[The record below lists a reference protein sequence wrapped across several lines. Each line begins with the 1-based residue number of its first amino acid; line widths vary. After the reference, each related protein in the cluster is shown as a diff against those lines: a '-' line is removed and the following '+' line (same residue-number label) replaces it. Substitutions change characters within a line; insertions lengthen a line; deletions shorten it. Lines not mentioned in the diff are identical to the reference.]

1 MVIENNEYFS
11 ELNEWYDDILIYNIV
26 GFLHIYGRM
35 SFKKIKENINDPN
48 GDPIQKLKDMSKK
61 LIIKNH
67 IGAICELDILKYK
80 KRGRT
85 AAGRKQHIKTVLF
98 LFNVAYATEL
108 GIRLDFDNFFKN
120 GEDNFQIEHI
130 NAIGYNDKTDET
142 DEIDGIN
149 GKEKDFILNLSL
161 LDKETNQDL
170 SFHSFSIKQEILK
183 RDEYARRLLPCTNAV
198 FKKCFSKD
206 SSNIDFWSKE
216 DGCAYIEKMKSTLK
230 NFLN

>member
-1 MVIENNEYFS
+1 MVIENNGYFS

-35 SFKKIKENINDPN
+35 SFKEIKENINDPN

-130 NAIGYNDKTDET
+130 NAIGYNDKTN
-142 DEIDGIN
+142 EIDEIN

-170 SFHSFSIKQEILK
+170 SFNSFSIKQKMLK
-183 RDEYARRLLPCTNAV
+183 KDEYARRLLPCTNAV

-206 SSNIDFWSKE
+206 SSNMDFWSKE

-230 NFLN
+230 KFLN